1 MEAAPIPNL
10 QENLKSPDYE
20 VKVNRHGV
28 VGTTFYIRIFQHRFL
43 KMW

>member
-10 QENLKSPDYE
+10 QENLKSPNYE

-28 VGTTFYIRIFQHRFL
+28 VGTHVLY
-43 KMW
+43 